1 MASPHFALVLGNNA
15 YQSLPPL
22 PACQASASTV
32 SAALRR
38 SGWTVRD
45 VRDPSNGQMGAA
57 IGAFGDAMAKAPG
70 AVALIYSCGYATTF
84 ENRLSAVDGRPG
96 QPPAR
101 HADRHHQRRLPHLP
115 LDAGGG
121 PGR

>member
-1 MASPHFALVLGNNA
+1 VALAIIWIGLVGPAVASPHFALVLGNNA

-57 IGAFGDAMAKAPG
+57 IGAFGDAMEG
-70 AVALIYSCGYATTF
+70 AGCGRADLF
-84 ENRLSAVDGRPG
+84 LRLCHHLREPAVGS
-96 QPPAR
+96 
-101 HADRHHQRRLPHLP
+101 
-115 LDAGGG
+115 
-121 PGR
+121 